1 MDWTKT
7 GFDFEAMARLA
18 KDDPIGFA
26 GVREELIR
34 QLIGQSPRAPQL
46 ASLQLDLDAVRY
58 GVPPGVPSGEKMLER
73 MLQTTASMTDH
84 VAQLSDLL
92 ERTTGKREP

>member
-1 MDWTKT
+1 MEWTKT

-18 KDDPIGFA
+18 RDDPSGFA

-34 QLIGQSPRAPQL
+34 QLIGRSSSASQL
-46 ASLQLDLDAVRY
+46 ASLQLDLDAARY
-58 GVPPGVPSGEKMLER
+58 GVPPGVRSGEKMLER
-73 MLQTTASMTDH
+73 MLQNTASMTDH

-92 ERTTGKREP
+92 EWATVKSAP